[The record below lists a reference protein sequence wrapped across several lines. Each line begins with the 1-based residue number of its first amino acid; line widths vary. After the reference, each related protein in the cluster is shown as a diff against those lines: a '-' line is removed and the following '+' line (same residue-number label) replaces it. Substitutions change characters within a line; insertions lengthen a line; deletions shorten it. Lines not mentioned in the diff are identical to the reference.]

1 LLLLL
6 GVTISVSPVLF
17 GSEQCMS
24 VEAAQETGF
33 LTPGKATF
41 LYMDTKELK
50 DTYGDEQIKFVM
62 QKDGVL
68 HLMSRNGKEDYLSFT
83 GYDGTNAGIGY
94 RIRKVYTMFPQMV
107 FFEIIA
113 DRGAHAKNCG
123 YWIVGKHDDKW
134 VTYVS
139 IDSLVNMGYTPWEW
153 HQIKT
158 EMNSDATGRFILIS
172 SHEYMPPGAQ
182 FGYQLKHAVDLKLQL
197 FWDKEAGWFGI
208 RRLE

>member
-1 LLLLL
+1 MEKIIGYKNFAMMLPILLKRSYRKGRAL
-6 GVTISVSPVLF
+6 PR
-17 GSEQCMS
+17 
-24 VEAAQETGF
+24 
-33 LTPGKATF
+33 
-41 LYMDTKELK
+41 LK
-50 DTYGDEQIKFVM
+50 DT
-62 QKDGVL
+62 
-68 HLMSRNGKEDYLSFT
+68 
-83 GYDGTNAGIGY
+83 
-94 RIRKVYTMFPQMV
+94 QMV

-134 VTYVS
+134 VMYVS